1 MEDASRGIKV
11 DPPAPGHCSTG
22 VQEPDIQAAF
32 TKLREAHGC
41 VVPSKK
47 VKAMVQGRDRRPE
60 LAYKLAVECR
70 WRILHISESHFSPLQ
85 EHHSLSP
92 EEQELQIQQGSCTS
106 SVV

>member
-11 DPPAPGHCSTG
+11 DPPAPGRCFTG

-60 LAYKLAVECR
+60 LAWTLAVECR
-70 WRILHISESHFSPLQ
+70 
-85 EHHSLSP
+85 
-92 EEQELQIQQGSCTS
+92 
-106 SVV
+106 